1 VDFHFAAPGF
11 DFFFAGD
18 GYVDVGEVL
27 EMDQAEDFI
36 ACCEVR
42 D

>member
-27 EMDQAEDFI
+27 
-36 ACCEVR
+36 
-42 D
+42 